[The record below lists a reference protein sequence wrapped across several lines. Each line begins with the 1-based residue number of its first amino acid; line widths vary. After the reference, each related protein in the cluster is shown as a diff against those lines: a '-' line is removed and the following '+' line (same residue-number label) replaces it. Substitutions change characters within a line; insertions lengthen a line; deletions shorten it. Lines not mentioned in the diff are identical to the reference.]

1 MQIQLTKDKSINV
14 NIPFLDGGG
23 AGGGGKRRQGPSDLV
38 GVDLRFDDPRGCP
51 AVRLVRKKGKL
62 HVLAAGF
69 IPPPEGEIPSSWE
82 ELPKQPTWTMPADF
96 QSTAAAIAASSA
108 DMFLRQTTPDAL
120 TADSVSAPKTAL
132 EQPGRKKIGLRSAKQ
147 ETPPA
152 AAGASGTGGKT
163 SKPDAGVPMSSN
175 GTRFVVQPLADE
187 SFIVES
193 GMPEY
198 QVLWLSRL
206 LPEGKR
212 PTAVSIQ
219 TLHAALLSSVL
230 CQPDFVEAGGD
241 ALVLFMTRESVFFA
255 GYQEGRLLLLRECPG
270 AHGYVAMREAVKSRL
285 GLEEAMV
292 DSVLNESLIDPTPV
306 LEPFARPIL
315 QQLEISMD
323 YLLRR
328 HSLRISKVLL
338 MGLPSGAQYWSNM
351 SLEALKVP
359 LITPSAFAGL
369 GDLSKGSTQMDDG
382 QSQVFLGA
390 IGAAIAAMEV
400 GE

>member
-23 AGGGGKRRQGPSDLV
+23 AGGGAKRRQGPSDLV

-51 AVRLVRKKGKL
+51 AVRLVRKKDKL

-69 IPPPEGEIPSSWE
+69 VPPPDGEIPSSWE
-82 ELPKQPTWTMPADF
+82 ELPKQPTWTLPADF
-96 QSTAAAIAASSA
+96 QSAAAAIAASSA

-120 TADSVSAPKTAL
+120 TANSMTAPKATI
-132 EQPGRKKIGLRSAKQ
+132 EQSGRKKIGLRSAKQ
-147 ETPPA
+147 ESAPA
-152 AAGASGTGGKT
+152 TAEAVGAGGKT
-163 SKPDAGVPMSSN
+163 IKPEAGVPVSNN

-219 TLHAALLSSVL
+219 TINAALLSSVL
-230 CQPDFVEAGGD
+230 CQPDFVEAGGN

-270 AHGYVAMREAVKSRL
+270 AHGYVAMREAVKARL

-323 YLLRR
+323 YLMRR

-359 LITPSAFAGL
+359 LVTPSAFAGL
-369 GDLSKGSTQMDDG
+369 EDLSKGSGQMDAA

>member
-23 AGGGGKRRQGPSDLV
+23 AGGGAKRRQGPSDLV

-51 AVRLVRKKGKL
+51 AVRLVRKKDKL
-62 HVLAAGF
+62 HVLAVGF
-69 IPPPEGEIPSSWE
+69 VPPPDGDIPSSWE
-82 ELPKQPTWTMPADF
+82 ELPKQPTWTLPADF

-120 TADSVSAPKTAL
+120 TANSMTAPKAAL

-147 ETPPA
+147 ETAPA
-152 AAGASGTGGKT
+152 TAESAGSGGKAI
-163 SKPDAGVPMSSN
+163 KPEAGVPLSNN

-219 TLHAALLSSVL
+219 TLNAALLSSVF

-241 ALVLFMTRESVFFA
+241 AIVLFMTRESVFFA

-369 GDLSKGSTQMDDG
+369 GDLSKGRTQMDDG

>member
-1 MQIQLTKDKSINV
+1 MQIQLTKTKTIEV
-14 NIPFLDGGG
+14 KLPFGGG
-23 AGGGGKRRQGPSDLV
+23 GGGGGKSRRRGPSDVV
-38 GVDLRFDDPRGCP
+38 GVEFGSGDPRGCP
-51 AVRLVRKKGKL
+51 AVRLTRKKGRL
-62 HVLAAGF
+62 HVYAAGF
-69 IPPPEGEIPSSWE
+69 VKPPEGEIPQSWE
-82 ELPKQPTWTMPADF
+82 ELSKQATWSLPVDF
-96 QSTAAAIAASSA
+96 QAPGAALAVSTP

-120 TADSVSAPKTAL
+120 TADSVSAPKAAL
-132 EQPGRKKIGLRSAKQ
+132 EQPGRKKIGLKSLKSEPAPAAGPAGK
-147 ETPPA
+147 TPAPPA
-152 AAGASGTGGKT
+152 GVAT
-163 SKPDAGVPMSSN
+163 SNN

-212 PTAVSIQ
+212 PTAVSVQ
-219 TLHAALLSSVL
+219 AYNAALLSSVL
-230 CQPDFVEAGGD
+230 NQPEFVEADGN

-270 AHGYVAMREAVKSRL
+270 AQGHVFMRETVKKRL
-285 GLEEAMV
+285 GLDEEMV

-323 YLLRR
+323 YLSRR
-328 HSLRISKVLL
+328 HALKVDKVFLL
-338 MGLPSGAQYWSNM
+338 GLPSGAQYWSKM
-351 SLEALKVP
+351 SEDALKVP
-359 LITPSAFAGL
+359 LITPSTFAGMEL
-369 GDLSKGSTQMDDG
+369 PAKGSRVPEMDAA

-390 IGAAIAAMEV
+390 IGAAVAAMEV